1 MRLQPLFSRLLAAVL
16 VLCISFV
23 GIEPAIAGNVTG
35 NYSQDTLNMLSE
47 LKVLVDATENTAE
60 IDDARRQARTDI
72 NDYIAR
78 YRRDAKYRGLRSFTT
93 MQTALNSLAGF
104 YSSYGNRP
112 LSAKIKKRLK
122 QEFRQVQIALKRGI

>member
-1 MRLQPLFSRLLAAVL
+1 MRLQPLFSRLLAAAL

-23 GIEPAIAGNVTG
+23 GVEPAIANNITN
-35 NYSQDTLNMLSE
+35 NYSQDTLNMLGE
-47 LKVLVDATENTAE
+47 LKVLIDATENTPE
-60 IDDARRQARTDI
+60 LNEVRSQARTDI

-78 YRRDAKYRGLRSFTT
+78 YRRDPKYRGLRSFTA

-112 LSAKIKKRLK
+112 LSPRLTKRLK
-122 QEFRQVQIALKRGI
+122 QVFRQVEISLKRGV